1 MAADTKPVFFLL
13 FSLFLSPSFARLAF
27 SALPETQDALKALR
41 TIPGCERAKLRTF
54 SNNLGVRDSRKC
66 LGRYQLT
73 GEDVL
78 AGARFDDTVC
88 VLPQIVDGYAPLSI
102 HLSLHPSLSPSLPL
116 SLTHEAAKI

>member
-1 MAADTKPVFFLL
+1 M
-13 FSLFLSPSFARLAF
+13 
-27 SALPETQDALKALR
+27 QDALKALR

-66 LGRYQLT
+66 LGHYQLT

-88 VLPQIVDGYAPLSI
+88 VLPQIVDGYEEAISTCGLRRSLSLRPSS
-102 HLSLHPSLSPSLPL
+102 LSLH
-116 SLTHEAAKI
+116 